1 VPVDGAF
8 EHVEFEEGR
17 TVTLR
22 GLFGDAHAVISAEA
36 QTWHLAAAYFEQQ
49 WSSADPTFAGTTTRY
64 IRGPRQDPHRIRS
77 AVPEGRLI
85 ELCQQVDAAL
95 ARIVR
100 DVPFRTTYRD

>member
-49 WSSADPTFAGTTTRY
+49 WS
-64 IRGPRQDPHRIRS
+64 
-77 AVPEGRLI
+77 
-85 ELCQQVDAAL
+85 
-95 ARIVR
+95 
-100 DVPFRTTYRD
+100 